1 MAMARQSQV
10 VSPVPEVKEV
20 WSNDSVFAGAV
31 WARLLWK
38 EDVEPP
44 VAIFWAN
51 RLHNVMQFLRKWM
64 QN

>member
-20 WSNDSVFAGAV
+20 WSNHSVFAGAV

-38 EDVEPP
+38 EDAEPRD
-44 VAIFWAN
+44 AI
-51 RLHNVMQFLRKWM
+51 
-64 QN
+64 